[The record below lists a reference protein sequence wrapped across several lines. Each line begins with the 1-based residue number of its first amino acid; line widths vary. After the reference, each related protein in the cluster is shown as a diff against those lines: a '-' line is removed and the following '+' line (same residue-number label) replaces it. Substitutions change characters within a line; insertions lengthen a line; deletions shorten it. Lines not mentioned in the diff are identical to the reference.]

1 MKHGIFQLFCFIWLV
16 TSFGM
21 NPEIIL
27 VVSFLSLV
35 AGSVDRD
42 RSGKE
47 TGLELNSCP
56 RTAFMCNT
64 IYDTIFKN
72 V

>member
-42 RSGKE
+42 RSGAE
-47 TGLELNSCP
+47 TGMELNSYP
-56 RTAFMCNT
+56 RTGFMC
-64 IYDTIFKN
+64 IYI
-72 V
+72 